1 MHTQE
6 EIKELSKRISLAN
19 KHWGLFLS
27 QMRSRHANLEYL
39 SNSPVI
45 EDKPLYE
52 VTPTAELEV

>member
-39 SNSPVI
+39 SNSAFI
-45 EDKPLYE
+45 EDRPLYE
-52 VTPTAELEV
+52 GTSTAELEV